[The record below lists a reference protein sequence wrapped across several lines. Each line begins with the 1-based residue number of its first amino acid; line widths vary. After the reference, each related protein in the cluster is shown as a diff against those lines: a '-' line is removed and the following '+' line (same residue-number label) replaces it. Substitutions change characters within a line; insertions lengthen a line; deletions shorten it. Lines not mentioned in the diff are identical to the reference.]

1 MAQLLFRFYS
11 SLLSPSFHPPHSS
24 LARHSSVS
32 ISGVIP
38 IQSCCL
44 SDQKF
49 RPKYALIRLH
59 TLVFSL
65 SAYKIEILTFSDL
78 SACIITPS
86 ALLFFYSLIISYI
99 SVYYYLIFA
108 YIFLS
113 TARASKCS
121 RSMPRLIY
129 IYPLLY
135 IYIISALIHHLYMHN
150 IFLSTFITCFLL
162 QFCNDFTLKNIIYR
176 CYNVIQS

>member
-32 ISGVIP
+32 ISGVIH
-38 IQSCCL
+38 IQPCCL
-44 SDQKF
+44 PDQKSH
-49 RPKYALIRLH
+49 PKYALIRLH
-59 TLVFSL
+59 TPVFSL

-78 SACIITPS
+78 SAYIITPS

-99 SVYYYLIFA
+99 SVYYYLIFV
-108 YIFLS
+108 YIFIS
-113 TARASKCS
+113 AVRINKCS
-121 RSMPRLIY
+121 RSISHLIY

-135 IYIISALIHHLYMHN
+135 IYILSALIRHLYMHN